1 MRICSSFVSGSEILG
16 VCRAALV
23 PMVFDAHHHVVHEKL
38 DSYEDPSIAEILR
51 AARETWPVPEWQLV
65 HISNGREFFNDRN
78 HSDLITAMP
87 SAYRSRRLMPRT
99 APSALSSTVFRATH
113 EPWLY
118 TTRTQTIKRQA
129 EVCQSSVGTS
139 CRLN

>member
-87 SAYRSRRLMPRT
+87 SAYRSRCLMPRT
-99 APSALSSTVFRATH
+99 VPSALSSTVFRATH
-113 EPWLY
+113 EP
-118 TTRTQTIKRQA
+118 
-129 EVCQSSVGTS
+129 
-139 CRLN
+139 